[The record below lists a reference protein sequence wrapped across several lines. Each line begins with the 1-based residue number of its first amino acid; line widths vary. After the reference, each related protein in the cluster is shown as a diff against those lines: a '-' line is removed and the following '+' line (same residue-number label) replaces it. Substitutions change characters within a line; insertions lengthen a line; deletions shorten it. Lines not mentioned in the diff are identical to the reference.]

1 MKKTIVVGL
10 ILIGTASVT
19 FADRLFVHA
28 QGAGI
33 SISPLNFE
41 LTANPGDSVA
51 NKIKVTNPSNVTLRV
66 QMTVEDFAVA
76 GETGQVIV
84 EPAETETYSLAKWV
98 TVVPESFTLAPGERR
113 VVDFIIKV
121 PQNAEPGGHYGSILA
136 TLSGSAG
143 DSGFAGVGVSQKVGS
158 LVLLS
163 VSGDATESLAIVEF
177 IVPDFLEFGPVPFVL
192 RFENTGSVHV
202 RPRGLIAITNWRDKK
217 VADVE
222 FPQKN
227 VLPGSKRK
235 VETSWDVKWLFGK
248 YTATVVGSY
257 GTSNT
262 PLSPWVVSFWVF
274 PWKIGS
280 VVGGTAFLVLLF
292 FFLTRRR
299 WTTALGILLKGD
311 KRRR

>member
-1 MKKTIVVGL
+1 MSKNT
-10 ILIGTASVT
+10 SVW
-19 FADRLFVHA
+19 
-28 QGAGI
+28 GI
-33 SISPLNFE
+33 SFNLI
-41 LTANPGDSVA
+41 
-51 NKIKVTNPSNVTLRV
+51 
-66 QMTVEDFAVA
+66 A
-76 GETGQVIV
+76 G
-84 EPAETETYSLAKWV
+84 
-98 TVVPESFTLAPGERR
+98 
-113 VVDFIIKV
+113 
-121 PQNAEPGGHYGSILA
+121 
-136 TLSGSAG
+136 
-143 DSGFAGVGVSQKVGS
+143 
-158 LVLLS
+158 LVNL
-163 VSGDATESLAIVEF
+163 
-177 IVPDFLEFGPVPFVL
+177 FGPKISGPAF
-192 RFENTGSVHV
+192 FENTGSVHV
-202 RPRGLIAITNWRDKK
+202 RPRGLITITNWRDKK

-280 VVGGTAFLVLLF
+280 VVGGTAFLILLF

-299 WTTALGILLKGD
+299 WATALGILLKGD